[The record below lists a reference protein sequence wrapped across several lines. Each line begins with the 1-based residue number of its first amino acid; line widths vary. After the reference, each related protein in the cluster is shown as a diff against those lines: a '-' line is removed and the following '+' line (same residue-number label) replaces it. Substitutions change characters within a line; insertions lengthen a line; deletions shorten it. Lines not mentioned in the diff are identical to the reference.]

1 MSERIKV
8 VVTGAAGQI
17 AYSLIPR
24 LVDGR
29 TFGYKIVD
37 LCLVEI
43 PQVVDKLEGL
53 VMELEDSYFPHM
65 GGIIGRNLIFLY
77 QFMVSLCT

>member
-29 TFGYKIVD
+29 TFGNKIVD

-53 VMELEDSYFPHM
+53 VMELH
-65 GGIIGRNLIFLY
+65 Y
-77 QFMVSLCT
+77 QTF

>member
-1 MSERIKV
+1 MSSRVKV

-29 TFGYKIVD
+29 TFGDKIVD
-37 LCLVEI
+37 LYLVEI
-43 PQVVDKLEGL
+43 PQVVNKLEGL
-53 VMELEDSYFPHM
+53 VMELEDSFFPHM
-65 GGIIGRNLIFLY
+65 GDVKIGRAH
-77 QFMVSLCT
+77 V